1 MKIEQEKEEFKPI
14 TITLETYEEA
24 IDFIR
29 GVDIAFNKYT
39 TVRPESGTK
48 SIFNRISNEF
58 TNKKLV

>member
-14 TITLETYEEA
+14 TITIETEQEA
-24 IDFIR
+24 IDFIS
-29 GVDIAFNKYT
+29 GIDMAFNKDT